1 MVRPFLKTAAALFVL
16 GIAVLIAAG
25 GCTPLEPRAR
35 TRSSDATEL
44 PLGGGLYHTV
54 RKGETLWRI
63 SKTYGVSV
71 AEITEANGLKN
82 SDIAVGQRL
91 LIPGATR
98 ELEVRVPGAASEQ
111 EAVTPENVKT
121 ALAWPLSGRNRTSVS
136 SGFGPRDGSGGG
148 STFHKG
154 IDVTGAREERIMASA
169 PGEVV
174 YAGRM
179 SGYGNV
185 VMIDHGA
192 RLITVYAHMSRSI
205 VKLEEH
211 VARGQVIGY
220 MGSTGT
226 STGTHLHFE
235 VRYKGVPVDP
245 LDYLP

>member
-1 MVRPFLKTAAALFVL
+1 VT
-16 GIAVLIAAG
+16 G
-25 GCTPLEPRAR
+25 GSRGE
-35 TRSSDATEL
+35 
-44 PLGGGLYHTV
+44 GVYHTV
-54 RKGETLWRI
+54 SRGETLWRI

-71 AEITEANGLKN
+71 AEITEANGLR
-82 SDIAVGQRL
+82 SHDIATGQRL

-98 ELEVRVPGAASEQ
+98 QLEVRLPGGSSGDDV
-111 EAVTPENVKT
+111 VTPENIKT
-121 ALAWPLSGRNRTSVS
+121 ALSWPLAGRSRSSVS

-154 IDVTGAREERIMASA
+154 IDLTGAREERILAA
-169 PGEVV
+169 AAGEVV

-192 RLITVYAHMSRSI
+192 RLITVYAHLSRAI
-205 VKLEEH
+205 VDLEDR
-211 VARGQVIGY
+211 VPKGQVIGY

>member
-1 MVRPFLKTAAALFVL
+1 VLAVALPL
-16 GIAVLIAAG
+16 SLTS
-25 GCTPLEPRAR
+25 CTPLEP
-35 TRSSDATEL
+35 TRGTHGDATSARH
-44 PLGGGLYHTV
+44 GGVYHTV
-54 RKGETLWRI
+54 SRGETLWRI
-63 SKTYGVSV
+63 AKTYGVSV
-71 AEITEANGLKN
+71 AEVTEANGL
-82 SDIAVGQRL
+82 SSHDISAGQRL

-98 ELEVRVPGAASEQ
+98 RLEVRLPGGRGDET
-111 EAVTPENVKT
+111 VTPDNIRT
-121 ALAWPLSGRNRTSVS
+121 ALSWPLAGRGRSSVA

-154 IDVTGAREERIMASA
+154 IDLTGAREERVLAA
-169 PGEVV
+169 AAGEIV

-192 RLITVYAHMSRSI
+192 RLITVYAHLSRAI
-205 VKLEEH
+205 VDLEER
-211 VARGQVIGY
+211 VSKGQVVGY

-235 VRYKGVPVDP
+235 VRYRGVPVDP